1 MKAPP
6 KYVLNIL
13 CALDSAGHRAVLAG
27 GCVRDSL
34 LGRRPSDWDIA
45 SSASPEEV
53 LALFSR
59 CVPTGI
65 KHGTVTVLSG
75 GGSVEVTAF
84 RAEGGYSDHR
94 RPDSVSFGC
103 PLEADLAPR
112 DLTVNA
118 MAMDAAGEI
127 TDPFGGRDDLRRR
140 LLRCVGEPER
150 RFDEDA
156 LRMLR
161 TVRFSAQLGFEI
173 EPRTLEA
180 IRALAHLA
188 SGLSAERVRD
198 ELLKTLRSPAPG
210 LVWQLVDLGLLGAC
224 LAPGDA
230 SAPREALDVL
240 PIYARLAHFCRDL
253 ELGGYIMST
262 DRFLAALRFDGET
275 LRRTASAVEVLKSGS
290 RDWKRLLRG
299 HGEAAVL
306 AADPKS
312 RALRAVSFDRDTAQ
326 LMGIDS
332 TRIIQLAFVLSGI
345 LAGIAGV
352 FLGIKYT
359 LYPSLGSLVV
369 KGFIASVIGGLG
381 SLTGAVIGA
390 LLLGITETLLLS
402 LLGSGYST
410 IATFAIMLVFL
421 LVRPQGIAGSN
432 VQEKA

>member
-53 LALFSR
+53 LALFPR

-103 PLEADLAPR
+103 PLEADLARR

-306 AADPKS
+306 AAHPKN
-312 RALRAVSFDRDTAQ
+312 RALRAVLRSGECWELSSLA
-326 LMGIDS
+326 IDG
-332 TRIIQLAFVLSGI
+332 RELA
-345 LAGIAGV
+345 
-352 FLGIKYT
+352 
-359 LYPSLGSLVV
+359 
-369 KGFIASVIGGLG
+369 
-381 SLTGAVIGA
+381 A
-390 LLLGITETLLLS
+390 L
-402 LLGSGYST
+402 GYSGPELGRELRRLLDHV
-410 IATFAIMLVFL
+410 IDCPADNRADILCKLVERK
-421 LVRPQGIAGSN
+421 V
-432 VQEKA
+432 

>member
-53 LALFSR
+53 LALFPR

-65 KHGTVTVLSG
+65 KHGTVTVLSD

-103 PLEADLAPR
+103 PLEADLARR

-210 LVWQLVDLGLLGAC
+210 LVWQLVDLGLLDAC

-240 PIYARLAHFCRDL
+240 PIYARLAHFCRGL

-290 RDWKRLLRG
+290 RDWKRLLRD

-306 AADPKS
+306 AAHPKT
-312 RALRAVSFDRDTAQ
+312 RALRAVLRSGECWE
-326 LMGIDS
+326 LS
-332 TRIIQLAFVLSGI
+332 SLA
-345 LAGIAGV
+345 
-352 FLGIKYT
+352 
-359 LYPSLGSLVV
+359 
-369 KGFIASVIGGLG
+369 IGGREL
-381 SLTGAVIGA
+381 AA
-390 LLLGITETLLLS
+390 L
-402 LLGSGYST
+402 GYSGPELGRELRRLLDHV
-410 IATFAIMLVFL
+410 IDYPADNRADILCKLVERK
-421 LVRPQGIAGSN
+421 V
-432 VQEKA
+432 

>member
-13 CALDSAGHRAVLAG
+13 CALYSAGHRAVLAG
-27 GCVRDSL
+27 GCVRDNL

-53 LALFSR
+53 LALFPR

-103 PLEADLAPR
+103 PLEADLARR

-210 LVWQLVDLGLLGAC
+210 LVWQLVDLGLLDAC

-240 PIYARLAHFCRDL
+240 PIYARLAHFCRGL

-290 RDWKRLLRG
+290 RDWKRLLRD

-306 AADPKS
+306 AAHPKN
-312 RALRAVSFDRDTAQ
+312 RALRAVLRSGECWE
-326 LMGIDS
+326 LS
-332 TRIIQLAFVLSGI
+332 SLA
-345 LAGIAGV
+345 
-352 FLGIKYT
+352 
-359 LYPSLGSLVV
+359 
-369 KGFIASVIGGLG
+369 IGGREL
-381 SLTGAVIGA
+381 AA
-390 LLLGITETLLLS
+390 L
-402 LLGSGYST
+402 GYSGPELGRELRRLLDHV
-410 IATFAIMLVFL
+410 IDCPADNRADILCKLVERK
-421 LVRPQGIAGSN
+421 V
-432 VQEKA
+432 

>member
-53 LALFSR
+53 LALFPR

-103 PLEADLAPR
+103 PLEADLARR

-240 PIYARLAHFCRDL
+240 PIYARLAHFCRGL

-290 RDWKRLLRG
+290 RDWKRLLRD

-306 AADPKS
+306 AAHPKN
-312 RALRAVSFDRDTAQ
+312 RALRAVLRSGECWE
-326 LMGIDS
+326 LS
-332 TRIIQLAFVLSGI
+332 SLA
-345 LAGIAGV
+345 
-352 FLGIKYT
+352 
-359 LYPSLGSLVV
+359 
-369 KGFIASVIGGLG
+369 IGGREL
-381 SLTGAVIGA
+381 AA
-390 LLLGITETLLLS
+390 L
-402 LLGSGYST
+402 GYSGPELGRELRRLLDHV
-410 IATFAIMLVFL
+410 IDYPADNRADILCKLVERK
-421 LVRPQGIAGSN
+421 V
-432 VQEKA
+432 

>member
-53 LALFSR
+53 LALFPR

-103 PLEADLAPR
+103 PLEADLARR

-275 LRRTASAVEVLKSGS
+275 IRRTASAVEVLKSGS

-306 AADPKS
+306 AAHPKN
-312 RALRAVSFDRDTAQ
+312 RALRAVLRSGECWE
-326 LMGIDS
+326 LS
-332 TRIIQLAFVLSGI
+332 SLA
-345 LAGIAGV
+345 
-352 FLGIKYT
+352 
-359 LYPSLGSLVV
+359 
-369 KGFIASVIGGLG
+369 IGGREL
-381 SLTGAVIGA
+381 AA
-390 LLLGITETLLLS
+390 L
-402 LLGSGYST
+402 GYSGPELGRELRRLLDHV
-410 IATFAIMLVFL
+410 IDCPADNRADILCKLVERK
-421 LVRPQGIAGSN
+421 V
-432 VQEKA
+432 

>member
-65 KHGTVTVLSG
+65 KHGTVTVMSG

-103 PLEADLAPR
+103 PLEADLARR

-161 TVRFSAQLGFEI
+161 TVRFSAQLGFDI

-180 IRALAHLA
+180 IRALAHLS

-210 LVWQLVDLGLLGAC
+210 LVWQLVDLGLLDAC

-306 AADPKS
+306 AAHPKN
-312 RALRAVSFDRDTAQ
+312 RALRAVLRSGECWE
-326 LMGIDS
+326 LS
-332 TRIIQLAFVLSGI
+332 SLA
-345 LAGIAGV
+345 
-352 FLGIKYT
+352 
-359 LYPSLGSLVV
+359 
-369 KGFIASVIGGLG
+369 IGGREL
-381 SLTGAVIGA
+381 AA
-390 LLLGITETLLLS
+390 L
-402 LLGSGYST
+402 GYSGPELGRELRRLLDHV
-410 IATFAIMLVFL
+410 IDCPADNRADILCKLVERK
-421 LVRPQGIAGSN
+421 V
-432 VQEKA
+432 

>member
-53 LALFSR
+53 LALFPR

-103 PLEADLAPR
+103 PLEADLARR

-210 LVWQLVDLGLLGAC
+210 LVWQLVDLGLLDAC

-240 PIYARLAHFCRDL
+240 PIYARLAHFCRGL

-290 RDWKRLLRG
+290 RDWKRLLRD

-306 AADPKS
+306 AAHPKT
-312 RALRAVSFDRDTAQ
+312 RALRAVLRSGECWE
-326 LMGIDS
+326 LS
-332 TRIIQLAFVLSGI
+332 SLA
-345 LAGIAGV
+345 
-352 FLGIKYT
+352 
-359 LYPSLGSLVV
+359 
-369 KGFIASVIGGLG
+369 IGGREL
-381 SLTGAVIGA
+381 AA
-390 LLLGITETLLLS
+390 L
-402 LLGSGYST
+402 GYSGPELGRELRRLLDHV
-410 IATFAIMLVFL
+410 IDCPADNRADILCKLVERK
-421 LVRPQGIAGSN
+421 V
-432 VQEKA
+432 

>member
-53 LALFSR
+53 LALFPR

-75 GGSVEVTAF
+75 GGSVEVTTF

-103 PLEADLAPR
+103 PLEADLARR

-210 LVWQLVDLGLLGAC
+210 LVWQLVDLGLLDAC

-306 AADPKS
+306 AAHPKN
-312 RALRAVSFDRDTAQ
+312 RALRAVLRSGECWE
-326 LMGIDS
+326 LS
-332 TRIIQLAFVLSGI
+332 SLA
-345 LAGIAGV
+345 
-352 FLGIKYT
+352 
-359 LYPSLGSLVV
+359 
-369 KGFIASVIGGLG
+369 IGGREL
-381 SLTGAVIGA
+381 AA
-390 LLLGITETLLLS
+390 L
-402 LLGSGYST
+402 GYSGPE
-410 IATFAIMLVFL
+410 LGRELRRL
-421 LVRPQGIAGSN
+421 LDHVIDCPADNRADILCKLAERK
-432 VQEKA
+432 V

>member
-53 LALFSR
+53 LALFPR

-103 PLEADLAPR
+103 PLEADLARR

-161 TVRFSAQLGFEI
+161 TVRFSAQLGFDI

-210 LVWQLVDLGLLGAC
+210 LVWQLVDLGLLDAC

-240 PIYARLAHFCRDL
+240 PIYARLAHFCRGL

-306 AADPKS
+306 AAHPKN
-312 RALRAVSFDRDTAQ
+312 RALRAVLRSGECWE
-326 LMGIDS
+326 LS
-332 TRIIQLAFVLSGI
+332 SLA
-345 LAGIAGV
+345 
-352 FLGIKYT
+352 
-359 LYPSLGSLVV
+359 
-369 KGFIASVIGGLG
+369 IGGREL
-381 SLTGAVIGA
+381 AA
-390 LLLGITETLLLS
+390 L
-402 LLGSGYST
+402 GYSGPELGRELLRLLDHV
-410 IATFAIMLVFL
+410 IDCPADNRADILCKLVERK
-421 LVRPQGIAGSN
+421 V
-432 VQEKA
+432 

>member
-1 MKAPP
+1 MIAPP

-53 LALFSR
+53 LALFPR

-103 PLEADLAPR
+103 PLEADLARR

-240 PIYARLAHFCRDL
+240 PIYARLAHFCRGL

-306 AADPKS
+306 AAHPKN
-312 RALRAVSFDRDTAQ
+312 RALRAVLRSGECWE
-326 LMGIDS
+326 LS
-332 TRIIQLAFVLSGI
+332 SLA
-345 LAGIAGV
+345 
-352 FLGIKYT
+352 
-359 LYPSLGSLVV
+359 
-369 KGFIASVIGGLG
+369 IGGREL
-381 SLTGAVIGA
+381 AA
-390 LLLGITETLLLS
+390 L
-402 LLGSGYST
+402 GYSGPE
-410 IATFAIMLVFL
+410 LGRELRRL
-421 LVRPQGIAGSN
+421 LDHVIDCPADNRADILCELAERK
-432 VQEKA
+432 V

>member
-53 LALFSR
+53 LALFPR

-103 PLEADLAPR
+103 PLEADLARR

-290 RDWKRLLRG
+290 RDWKRLLRD
-299 HGEAAVL
+299 HGEAAIL
-306 AADPKS
+306 AAHPKN
-312 RALRAVSFDRDTAQ
+312 RALRAVLRSGECWE
-326 LMGIDS
+326 LS
-332 TRIIQLAFVLSGI
+332 SLA
-345 LAGIAGV
+345 
-352 FLGIKYT
+352 
-359 LYPSLGSLVV
+359 
-369 KGFIASVIGGLG
+369 IGGREL
-381 SLTGAVIGA
+381 AA
-390 LLLGITETLLLS
+390 L
-402 LLGSGYST
+402 GYSGPELGRELRRLLDHV
-410 IATFAIMLVFL
+410 IDCPADNRADILCKLVERK
-421 LVRPQGIAGSN
+421 V
-432 VQEKA
+432 

>member
-27 GCVRDSL
+27 GCVRDNL

-53 LALFSR
+53 LALFPR

-103 PLEADLAPR
+103 PLEADLARR

-240 PIYARLAHFCRDL
+240 PIYARLAHFCRGL

-299 HGEAAVL
+299 HGKAAVL
-306 AADPKS
+306 AAHPKN
-312 RALRAVSFDRDTAQ
+312 RALRAVLRSGECWE
-326 LMGIDS
+326 LS
-332 TRIIQLAFVLSGI
+332 SLA
-345 LAGIAGV
+345 
-352 FLGIKYT
+352 
-359 LYPSLGSLVV
+359 
-369 KGFIASVIGGLG
+369 IGGREL
-381 SLTGAVIGA
+381 AA
-390 LLLGITETLLLS
+390 L
-402 LLGSGYST
+402 GYSGPE
-410 IATFAIMLVFL
+410 LGRELRHL
-421 LVRPQGIAGSN
+421 LDHVIDCPADNRADILCKLAERK
-432 VQEKA
+432 V

>member
-53 LALFSR
+53 LALFPR

-103 PLEADLAPR
+103 PLEADLARR

-262 DRFLAALRFDGET
+262 DRFLAAMRFDGET

-290 RDWKRLLRG
+290 RDWKRLLRD

-306 AADPKS
+306 AAHPKN
-312 RALRAVSFDRDTAQ
+312 RALRAVLRSGECWE
-326 LMGIDS
+326 LS
-332 TRIIQLAFVLSGI
+332 SLA
-345 LAGIAGV
+345 
-352 FLGIKYT
+352 
-359 LYPSLGSLVV
+359 
-369 KGFIASVIGGLG
+369 IGGREL
-381 SLTGAVIGA
+381 AA
-390 LLLGITETLLLS
+390 L
-402 LLGSGYST
+402 GYSGPELGRELRRLLDHV
-410 IATFAIMLVFL
+410 IDCPADNRADILCKLVERK
-421 LVRPQGIAGSN
+421 V
-432 VQEKA
+432 

>member
-53 LALFSR
+53 LALFPR

-65 KHGTVTVLSG
+65 KHGTVTVMSG

-103 PLEADLAPR
+103 PLEADLARR

-127 TDPFGGRDDLRRR
+127 TDPFGGRDDLRRC

-306 AADPKS
+306 AAHPKN
-312 RALRAVSFDRDTAQ
+312 RALRAVLRSGECWE
-326 LMGIDS
+326 LS
-332 TRIIQLAFVLSGI
+332 SLA
-345 LAGIAGV
+345 
-352 FLGIKYT
+352 
-359 LYPSLGSLVV
+359 
-369 KGFIASVIGGLG
+369 IGGREL
-381 SLTGAVIGA
+381 AA
-390 LLLGITETLLLS
+390 L
-402 LLGSGYST
+402 GYSGPELGRELRRLLDHV
-410 IATFAIMLVFL
+410 IDCPADNRADILCKLVERK
-421 LVRPQGIAGSN
+421 V
-432 VQEKA
+432 

>member
-53 LALFSR
+53 LALFPR

-103 PLEADLAPR
+103 PLEADLARR

-161 TVRFSAQLGFEI
+161 TVRFSAQLGFDI

-240 PIYARLAHFCRDL
+240 PIYARLAHFCRGL

-290 RDWKRLLRG
+290 RDWKRLLRD

-306 AADPKS
+306 AAHPKT
-312 RALRAVSFDRDTAQ
+312 RALRAVLRSGECWE
-326 LMGIDS
+326 LS
-332 TRIIQLAFVLSGI
+332 SLA
-345 LAGIAGV
+345 
-352 FLGIKYT
+352 
-359 LYPSLGSLVV
+359 
-369 KGFIASVIGGLG
+369 IGGREL
-381 SLTGAVIGA
+381 AA
-390 LLLGITETLLLS
+390 L
-402 LLGSGYST
+402 GYSGPELGRELRRLLDHV
-410 IATFAIMLVFL
+410 IDCPADNRADILCKLVERK
-421 LVRPQGIAGSN
+421 V
-432 VQEKA
+432 

>member
-53 LALFSR
+53 LALFPR

-103 PLEADLAPR
+103 PLEADLARR

-306 AADPKS
+306 AAHPKN
-312 RALRAVSFDRDTAQ
+312 RALRAVLRSGECWE
-326 LMGIDS
+326 LS
-332 TRIIQLAFVLSGI
+332 SLA
-345 LAGIAGV
+345 
-352 FLGIKYT
+352 
-359 LYPSLGSLVV
+359 
-369 KGFIASVIGGLG
+369 IGGREL
-381 SLTGAVIGA
+381 AA
-390 LLLGITETLLLS
+390 L
-402 LLGSGYST
+402 GYSGPE
-410 IATFAIMLVFL
+410 LGRELRRL
-421 LVRPQGIAGSN
+421 LDHVIDCPADNRADILCKLIERK
-432 VQEKA
+432 V

>member
-53 LALFSR
+53 LALFPR

-103 PLEADLAPR
+103 PLEADLARR

-161 TVRFSAQLGFEI
+161 TVRLSAQLGFEI

-306 AADPKS
+306 AAHPKN
-312 RALRAVSFDRDTAQ
+312 RALRAVLRSGECWE
-326 LMGIDS
+326 LS
-332 TRIIQLAFVLSGI
+332 SLA
-345 LAGIAGV
+345 
-352 FLGIKYT
+352 
-359 LYPSLGSLVV
+359 
-369 KGFIASVIGGLG
+369 IGGREL
-381 SLTGAVIGA
+381 AA
-390 LLLGITETLLLS
+390 L
-402 LLGSGYST
+402 GYSGPELGRELRRLLDHV
-410 IATFAIMLVFL
+410 IDCPADNRADILCKLVERK
-421 LVRPQGIAGSN
+421 V
-432 VQEKA
+432 

>member
-53 LALFSR
+53 LALFPR

-103 PLEADLAPR
+103 PLEADLARR

-240 PIYARLAHFCRDL
+240 PIYARLAHFCRGL

-290 RDWKRLLRG
+290 RDWKRLLRD

-306 AADPKS
+306 AAHPKN
-312 RALRAVSFDRDTAQ
+312 RALRAVLRSGECWE
-326 LMGIDS
+326 LS
-332 TRIIQLAFVLSGI
+332 SLA
-345 LAGIAGV
+345 
-352 FLGIKYT
+352 
-359 LYPSLGSLVV
+359 
-369 KGFIASVIGGLG
+369 IGGREL
-381 SLTGAVIGA
+381 AA
-390 LLLGITETLLLS
+390 L
-402 LLGSGYST
+402 GYSGPELGRELRRLLDHV
-410 IATFAIMLVFL
+410 IDCPADNRADILCKLVERK
-421 LVRPQGIAGSN
+421 V
-432 VQEKA
+432 

>member
-45 SSASPEEV
+45 SSASPEEM
-53 LALFSR
+53 LALFPR

-103 PLEADLAPR
+103 PLEADLARR

-210 LVWQLVDLGLLGAC
+210 LVWQLVDLGLLDAC

-306 AADPKS
+306 AAHPKN
-312 RALRAVSFDRDTAQ
+312 RALRAVLRSGECWE
-326 LMGIDS
+326 LS
-332 TRIIQLAFVLSGI
+332 SLA
-345 LAGIAGV
+345 
-352 FLGIKYT
+352 
-359 LYPSLGSLVV
+359 
-369 KGFIASVIGGLG
+369 IGGREL
-381 SLTGAVIGA
+381 AA
-390 LLLGITETLLLS
+390 L
-402 LLGSGYST
+402 GYSGPE
-410 IATFAIMLVFL
+410 LGRELRRL
-421 LVRPQGIAGSN
+421 LDHVIDCPADNRADILCKLTERK
-432 VQEKA
+432 V

>member
-53 LALFSR
+53 LALFPR

-65 KHGTVTVLSG
+65 KHGTVTVMSG
-75 GGSVEVTAF
+75 GGSVEVTSF

-103 PLEADLAPR
+103 PLEADLARR

-210 LVWQLVDLGLLGAC
+210 LVWQLVDLGLLDAC

-240 PIYARLAHFCRDL
+240 PIYARLAHFCRGL

-306 AADPKS
+306 AAHPKN
-312 RALRAVSFDRDTAQ
+312 RALRAVLRSGECWE
-326 LMGIDS
+326 LS
-332 TRIIQLAFVLSGI
+332 SLA
-345 LAGIAGV
+345 
-352 FLGIKYT
+352 
-359 LYPSLGSLVV
+359 
-369 KGFIASVIGGLG
+369 IGGREL
-381 SLTGAVIGA
+381 AA
-390 LLLGITETLLLS
+390 L
-402 LLGSGYST
+402 GYSGPELGRELRRLLDHV
-410 IATFAIMLVFL
+410 IDCPADNRADILCKLVERK
-421 LVRPQGIAGSN
+421 V
-432 VQEKA
+432 

>member
-53 LALFSR
+53 LALFPR

-75 GGSVEVTAF
+75 GGSVEVTTF

-103 PLEADLAPR
+103 PLEADLARR

-210 LVWQLVDLGLLGAC
+210 LVWQLVDLGLLNAC

-240 PIYARLAHFCRDL
+240 PIYARLAHFCRGL

-306 AADPKS
+306 AAHPKN
-312 RALRAVSFDRDTAQ
+312 RALRAVLRSGECWE
-326 LMGIDS
+326 LS
-332 TRIIQLAFVLSGI
+332 SLA
-345 LAGIAGV
+345 
-352 FLGIKYT
+352 
-359 LYPSLGSLVV
+359 
-369 KGFIASVIGGLG
+369 IGGREL
-381 SLTGAVIGA
+381 AA
-390 LLLGITETLLLS
+390 L
-402 LLGSGYST
+402 GYSGPE
-410 IATFAIMLVFL
+410 LGRELRRL
-421 LVRPQGIAGSN
+421 LDHVIDCPADNRADILCELAERK
-432 VQEKA
+432 V

>member
-1 MKAPP
+1 MIAPP

-53 LALFSR
+53 LALFPR

-103 PLEADLAPR
+103 PLEADLARR

-188 SGLSAERVRD
+188 SGLSAERVRE

-210 LVWQLVDLGLLGAC
+210 LVWQLVDLGLLDAC

-240 PIYARLAHFCRDL
+240 PIYARLAHFCRGL

-306 AADPKS
+306 AAHPKN
-312 RALRAVSFDRDTAQ
+312 RALRAVLRSGECWE
-326 LMGIDS
+326 LS
-332 TRIIQLAFVLSGI
+332 SLA
-345 LAGIAGV
+345 
-352 FLGIKYT
+352 
-359 LYPSLGSLVV
+359 
-369 KGFIASVIGGLG
+369 IGGREL
-381 SLTGAVIGA
+381 AA
-390 LLLGITETLLLS
+390 L
-402 LLGSGYST
+402 GYSGPE
-410 IATFAIMLVFL
+410 LGRELRRL
-421 LVRPQGIAGSN
+421 LDHVIDCPADNRADILCKLTERK
-432 VQEKA
+432 V

>member
-53 LALFSR
+53 LALFPR

-65 KHGTVTVLSG
+65 KHGTVTVMSG
-75 GGSVEVTAF
+75 GGSVEVTSF

-103 PLEADLAPR
+103 PLEADLARR

-299 HGEAAVL
+299 HGVAAVL
-306 AADPKS
+306 AAHPKN
-312 RALRAVSFDRDTAQ
+312 RALRAVLRSGECWE
-326 LMGIDS
+326 LS
-332 TRIIQLAFVLSGI
+332 SLA
-345 LAGIAGV
+345 
-352 FLGIKYT
+352 
-359 LYPSLGSLVV
+359 
-369 KGFIASVIGGLG
+369 IGGREL
-381 SLTGAVIGA
+381 AA
-390 LLLGITETLLLS
+390 L
-402 LLGSGYST
+402 GYSGPELGRELRRLLDHV
-410 IATFAIMLVFL
+410 IDYPADNRADILCKLVERK
-421 LVRPQGIAGSN
+421 V
-432 VQEKA
+432 

>member
-53 LALFSR
+53 LALFPR

-103 PLEADLAPR
+103 PLEADLARR

-161 TVRFSAQLGFEI
+161 TVRFSAQLGFDI

-210 LVWQLVDLGLLGAC
+210 LVWQLVDLGLLDAC

-240 PIYARLAHFCRDL
+240 PIYARLAHFCRGL

-306 AADPKS
+306 AAHPKN
-312 RALRAVSFDRDTAQ
+312 RALRAVLRSGECWE
-326 LMGIDS
+326 LS
-332 TRIIQLAFVLSGI
+332 SLA
-345 LAGIAGV
+345 
-352 FLGIKYT
+352 
-359 LYPSLGSLVV
+359 
-369 KGFIASVIGGLG
+369 IGGREL
-381 SLTGAVIGA
+381 AA
-390 LLLGITETLLLS
+390 L
-402 LLGSGYST
+402 GYSGPE
-410 IATFAIMLVFL
+410 LGRELRRL
-421 LVRPQGIAGSN
+421 LDHVIDCPADNRADILCKLIERK
-432 VQEKA
+432 V

>member
-27 GCVRDSL
+27 GCVRDNL

-53 LALFSR
+53 LALFPH

-103 PLEADLAPR
+103 PLEADLARR

-161 TVRFSAQLGFEI
+161 TVRLSAQLGFEI

-262 DRFLAALRFDGET
+262 DCFLAALRFDGET

-290 RDWKRLLRG
+290 RDWKRLLRD

-306 AADPKS
+306 AAHPKN
-312 RALRAVSFDRDTAQ
+312 RALRAVLRSGECWE
-326 LMGIDS
+326 LS
-332 TRIIQLAFVLSGI
+332 SLA
-345 LAGIAGV
+345 
-352 FLGIKYT
+352 
-359 LYPSLGSLVV
+359 
-369 KGFIASVIGGLG
+369 IGGREL
-381 SLTGAVIGA
+381 AA
-390 LLLGITETLLLS
+390 L
-402 LLGSGYST
+402 GYSGPELGRELRRLLDHV
-410 IATFAIMLVFL
+410 IDYPADNRADILCKLVERK
-421 LVRPQGIAGSN
+421 V
-432 VQEKA
+432 

>member
-53 LALFSR
+53 LALFPR

-103 PLEADLAPR
+103 PLEADLARR

-240 PIYARLAHFCRDL
+240 PIYARLAHFCRGL

-290 RDWKRLLRG
+290 RDWKRLLRD

-306 AADPKS
+306 AAHPKN
-312 RALRAVSFDRDTAQ
+312 RALRAVLRSGECWE
-326 LMGIDS
+326 LS
-332 TRIIQLAFVLSGI
+332 SLA
-345 LAGIAGV
+345 
-352 FLGIKYT
+352 
-359 LYPSLGSLVV
+359 
-369 KGFIASVIGGLG
+369 IGGREL
-381 SLTGAVIGA
+381 AA
-390 LLLGITETLLLS
+390 L
-402 LLGSGYST
+402 GYSGPE
-410 IATFAIMLVFL
+410 LGRELRRL
-421 LVRPQGIAGSN
+421 LDHVIDCPADNRADILCKLAERK
-432 VQEKA
+432 V

>member
-53 LALFSR
+53 LALFPR

-103 PLEADLAPR
+103 PLEADLARR

-118 MAMDAAGEI
+118 MAMDAAGEV

-188 SGLSAERVRD
+188 SVLSAERVRD

-240 PIYARLAHFCRDL
+240 PIYARLAHFCRGL

-306 AADPKS
+306 AAHPKN
-312 RALRAVSFDRDTAQ
+312 RALRAVLRSGECWE
-326 LMGIDS
+326 LS
-332 TRIIQLAFVLSGI
+332 SLA
-345 LAGIAGV
+345 
-352 FLGIKYT
+352 
-359 LYPSLGSLVV
+359 
-369 KGFIASVIGGLG
+369 IGGREL
-381 SLTGAVIGA
+381 AA
-390 LLLGITETLLLS
+390 L
-402 LLGSGYST
+402 GYSGPELGRELRRLLDHV
-410 IATFAIMLVFL
+410 IDCPADNRADILCKLVERK
-421 LVRPQGIAGSN
+421 V
-432 VQEKA
+432 

>member
-1 MKAPP
+1 MLNNTRIKTGVGMKAPP

-53 LALFSR
+53 LALFPR

-103 PLEADLAPR
+103 PLEADLARR

-240 PIYARLAHFCRDL
+240 PIYARLAHFCRGL

-306 AADPKS
+306 AAHPKN
-312 RALRAVSFDRDTAQ
+312 RALRAVLRSGECWE
-326 LMGIDS
+326 LS
-332 TRIIQLAFVLSGI
+332 SLA
-345 LAGIAGV
+345 
-352 FLGIKYT
+352 
-359 LYPSLGSLVV
+359 
-369 KGFIASVIGGLG
+369 IGGREL
-381 SLTGAVIGA
+381 AA
-390 LLLGITETLLLS
+390 L
-402 LLGSGYST
+402 GYSGPELGRELRRLLDHV
-410 IATFAIMLVFL
+410 IDCPADNRADILCKLVERK
-421 LVRPQGIAGSN
+421 V
-432 VQEKA
+432 

>member
-27 GCVRDSL
+27 GCVRDNL

-53 LALFSR
+53 LALFPR

-103 PLEADLAPR
+103 PLEADLARR

-210 LVWQLVDLGLLGAC
+210 LVWQLVDLGLLDAC

-240 PIYARLAHFCRDL
+240 PIYARLAHFCRGL

-275 LRRTASAVEVLKSGS
+275 LRRTASAVEVLKSCS

-306 AADPKS
+306 TAHPKN
-312 RALRAVSFDRDTAQ
+312 RALRAVLRSGECWE
-326 LMGIDS
+326 LS
-332 TRIIQLAFVLSGI
+332 SLA
-345 LAGIAGV
+345 
-352 FLGIKYT
+352 
-359 LYPSLGSLVV
+359 
-369 KGFIASVIGGLG
+369 IGGREL
-381 SLTGAVIGA
+381 AA
-390 LLLGITETLLLS
+390 L
-402 LLGSGYST
+402 GYSGPELGRELRRLLDHV
-410 IATFAIMLVFL
+410 IDYPADNRADILCKLVERK
-421 LVRPQGIAGSN
+421 V
-432 VQEKA
+432 

>member
-53 LALFSR
+53 LALFPR

-65 KHGTVTVLSG
+65 KHGTITVLSG

-103 PLEADLAPR
+103 PLEADLARR

-210 LVWQLVDLGLLGAC
+210 LVWQLVDLGLLDAC

-306 AADPKS
+306 AAHPKN
-312 RALRAVSFDRDTAQ
+312 RALRAVLRSGECWE
-326 LMGIDS
+326 LS
-332 TRIIQLAFVLSGI
+332 SLA
-345 LAGIAGV
+345 
-352 FLGIKYT
+352 
-359 LYPSLGSLVV
+359 
-369 KGFIASVIGGLG
+369 IGGREL
-381 SLTGAVIGA
+381 AA
-390 LLLGITETLLLS
+390 L
-402 LLGSGYST
+402 GYSGPE
-410 IATFAIMLVFL
+410 LGRELRRL
-421 LVRPQGIAGSN
+421 LDHVIDCPADNRADILCKLAERK
-432 VQEKA
+432 V

>member
-53 LALFSR
+53 LALFPR

-65 KHGTVTVLSG
+65 KHGTVTVMSG
-75 GGSVEVTAF
+75 GGSVEVTSF

-103 PLEADLAPR
+103 PLEADLARR

-210 LVWQLVDLGLLGAC
+210 LVWQLVDLGLLDAC

-240 PIYARLAHFCRDL
+240 PIYARLAHFCRGL

-299 HGEAAVL
+299 HGVAAVL
-306 AADPKS
+306 AAHPKN
-312 RALRAVSFDRDTAQ
+312 RALRAVLRSGECWE
-326 LMGIDS
+326 LS
-332 TRIIQLAFVLSGI
+332 SLA
-345 LAGIAGV
+345 
-352 FLGIKYT
+352 
-359 LYPSLGSLVV
+359 
-369 KGFIASVIGGLG
+369 IGGREL
-381 SLTGAVIGA
+381 AA
-390 LLLGITETLLLS
+390 L
-402 LLGSGYST
+402 GYSGPELGRELRRLLDHV
-410 IATFAIMLVFL
+410 IDYPADNRADILCKLVERK
-421 LVRPQGIAGSN
+421 V
-432 VQEKA
+432 

>member
-53 LALFSR
+53 LALFPR

-103 PLEADLAPR
+103 PLEADLARR

-240 PIYARLAHFCRDL
+240 PIYARLAHFCRGL
-253 ELGGYIMST
+253 ELAGYIMST

-306 AADPKS
+306 AAHPKN
-312 RALRAVSFDRDTAQ
+312 RALRAVLRSGECWE
-326 LMGIDS
+326 LS
-332 TRIIQLAFVLSGI
+332 SLA
-345 LAGIAGV
+345 
-352 FLGIKYT
+352 
-359 LYPSLGSLVV
+359 
-369 KGFIASVIGGLG
+369 IGGREL
-381 SLTGAVIGA
+381 AA
-390 LLLGITETLLLS
+390 L
-402 LLGSGYST
+402 GYSGPELGRELRRLLDHV
-410 IATFAIMLVFL
+410 IDYPADNRADILCKLVERK
-421 LVRPQGIAGSN
+421 V
-432 VQEKA
+432 

>member
-1 MKAPP
+1 MLNNTRIKTGVGMKAPP

-53 LALFSR
+53 LALFPR

-65 KHGTVTVLSG
+65 KHGTITVLSG

-103 PLEADLAPR
+103 PLEADLARR

-210 LVWQLVDLGLLGAC
+210 LVWQLVDLGLLDAC

-240 PIYARLAHFCRDL
+240 PIYARLAHFCRGL

-290 RDWKRLLRG
+290 RDWKRLLRD

-306 AADPKS
+306 AAHPKN
-312 RALRAVSFDRDTAQ
+312 RALRAVLRSGECWE
-326 LMGIDS
+326 LS
-332 TRIIQLAFVLSGI
+332 SLA
-345 LAGIAGV
+345 
-352 FLGIKYT
+352 
-359 LYPSLGSLVV
+359 
-369 KGFIASVIGGLG
+369 IGGREL
-381 SLTGAVIGA
+381 AA
-390 LLLGITETLLLS
+390 L
-402 LLGSGYST
+402 GYSGPELGRELRRLLDHV
-410 IATFAIMLVFL
+410 IDCPADNRADILCKLVERK
-421 LVRPQGIAGSN
+421 V
-432 VQEKA
+432 

>member
-53 LALFSR
+53 LALFPR

-103 PLEADLAPR
+103 PLEADLARR

-290 RDWKRLLRG
+290 RDWKRLLRD

-306 AADPKS
+306 AAHPKN
-312 RALRAVSFDRDTAQ
+312 RALRAVLRSGECWE
-326 LMGIDS
+326 LS
-332 TRIIQLAFVLSGI
+332 SLA
-345 LAGIAGV
+345 
-352 FLGIKYT
+352 
-359 LYPSLGSLVV
+359 
-369 KGFIASVIGGLG
+369 IGGREL
-381 SLTGAVIGA
+381 AA
-390 LLLGITETLLLS
+390 L
-402 LLGSGYST
+402 GYSGPE
-410 IATFAIMLVFL
+410 LGRELRRL
-421 LVRPQGIAGSN
+421 LDHVIDCPADNRADILCKLAERKVMG
-432 VQEKA
+432 

>member
-1 MKAPP
+1 MLSNTRIKTGVGMKAPP

-27 GCVRDSL
+27 GCVRDNL

-53 LALFSR
+53 LALFPR

-103 PLEADLAPR
+103 PLEADLARR

-210 LVWQLVDLGLLGAC
+210 LVWQLVDLGLLDAC

-306 AADPKS
+306 AAHPKN
-312 RALRAVSFDRDTAQ
+312 RALRAVLRSGECWE
-326 LMGIDS
+326 LS
-332 TRIIQLAFVLSGI
+332 SLA
-345 LAGIAGV
+345 
-352 FLGIKYT
+352 
-359 LYPSLGSLVV
+359 
-369 KGFIASVIGGLG
+369 IGGREL
-381 SLTGAVIGA
+381 AA
-390 LLLGITETLLLS
+390 L
-402 LLGSGYST
+402 GYSGPE
-410 IATFAIMLVFL
+410 LGRELRRL
-421 LVRPQGIAGSN
+421 LDHVIDCPADNRADILCKLTERK
-432 VQEKA
+432 V

>member
-53 LALFSR
+53 LALFPR

-65 KHGTVTVLSG
+65 KHGTVTVMSG
-75 GGSVEVTAF
+75 GGSVEVTSF

-103 PLEADLAPR
+103 PLEADLARR

-210 LVWQLVDLGLLGAC
+210 LVWQLVDLGLLDAC

-240 PIYARLAHFCRDL
+240 PIYARLAHFCRGL

-306 AADPKS
+306 AAHPKN
-312 RALRAVSFDRDTAQ
+312 RALRAVLRSGECWE
-326 LMGIDS
+326 LS
-332 TRIIQLAFVLSGI
+332 SLA
-345 LAGIAGV
+345 
-352 FLGIKYT
+352 
-359 LYPSLGSLVV
+359 
-369 KGFIASVIGGLG
+369 IGGREL
-381 SLTGAVIGA
+381 AA
-390 LLLGITETLLLS
+390 L
-402 LLGSGYST
+402 GYSGPE
-410 IATFAIMLVFL
+410 LGRELRRL
-421 LVRPQGIAGSN
+421 LDHVIDCPADNRADILCKLAERK
-432 VQEKA
+432 V

>member
-53 LALFSR
+53 LALFPR

-103 PLEADLAPR
+103 PLEADLARR

-306 AADPKS
+306 AAHPKN
-312 RALRAVSFDRDTAQ
+312 RALRAVLRS
-326 LMGIDS
+326 GECWE
-332 TRIIQLAFVLSGI
+332 LSG
-345 LAGIAGV
+345 LA
-352 FLGIKYT
+352 
-359 LYPSLGSLVV
+359 
-369 KGFIASVIGGLG
+369 IGGREL
-381 SLTGAVIGA
+381 AA
-390 LLLGITETLLLS
+390 L
-402 LLGSGYST
+402 GYSGPE
-410 IATFAIMLVFL
+410 LGRELRRL
-421 LVRPQGIAGSN
+421 LDHVIDCPADNRADILCKLAERK
-432 VQEKA
+432 V

>member
-13 CALDSAGHRAVLAG
+13 CALYSAGHRAVLAG

-53 LALFSR
+53 LALFPR

-103 PLEADLAPR
+103 PLEADLARR

-127 TDPFGGRDDLRRR
+127 TDPL
-140 LLRCVGEPER
+140 GEPER

-161 TVRFSAQLGFEI
+161 TVRFSAQLSFDI

-230 SAPREALDVL
+230 TAPREALDVL
-240 PIYARLAHFCRDL
+240 PIYARLAHFCRGL

-262 DRFLAALRFDGET
+262 DHFLAALRFDGET

-306 AADPKS
+306 AAHPKN
-312 RALRAVSFDRDTAQ
+312 RALRAVLRSGECWE
-326 LMGIDS
+326 LS
-332 TRIIQLAFVLSGI
+332 SLA
-345 LAGIAGV
+345 
-352 FLGIKYT
+352 
-359 LYPSLGSLVV
+359 
-369 KGFIASVIGGLG
+369 IGGREL
-381 SLTGAVIGA
+381 AA
-390 LLLGITETLLLS
+390 L
-402 LLGSGYST
+402 GYSGPELGRELRRLLDHV
-410 IATFAIMLVFL
+410 IDCPADNRADILCKLVERK
-421 LVRPQGIAGSN
+421 V
-432 VQEKA
+432 

>member
-27 GCVRDSL
+27 GCVRDNL

-53 LALFSR
+53 LALFPR

-75 GGSVEVTAF
+75 GGSVEVTSF

-103 PLEADLAPR
+103 PLEADLARR

-161 TVRFSAQLGFEI
+161 TVRFSAQLSFDI

-230 SAPREALDVL
+230 TAPREALDVL
-240 PIYARLAHFCRDL
+240 PIYARLAHFCRGL

-290 RDWKRLLRG
+290 RDWKRLLRD

-306 AADPKS
+306 AAHPKT
-312 RALRAVSFDRDTAQ
+312 RALRAVLRSGECWE
-326 LMGIDS
+326 LS
-332 TRIIQLAFVLSGI
+332 SLA
-345 LAGIAGV
+345 
-352 FLGIKYT
+352 
-359 LYPSLGSLVV
+359 
-369 KGFIASVIGGLG
+369 IGGREL
-381 SLTGAVIGA
+381 AA
-390 LLLGITETLLLS
+390 L
-402 LLGSGYST
+402 GYSGPELGRELRRLLDHV
-410 IATFAIMLVFL
+410 IDYPADNRADILCKLVERK
-421 LVRPQGIAGSN
+421 V
-432 VQEKA
+432 

>member
-53 LALFSR
+53 LALFPR

-103 PLEADLAPR
+103 PLEADLARR

-299 HGEAAVL
+299 HGVAAVL
-306 AADPKS
+306 AAHPKN
-312 RALRAVSFDRDTAQ
+312 RALRAVLRSGECWE
-326 LMGIDS
+326 LS
-332 TRIIQLAFVLSGI
+332 SLA
-345 LAGIAGV
+345 
-352 FLGIKYT
+352 
-359 LYPSLGSLVV
+359 
-369 KGFIASVIGGLG
+369 IGGREL
-381 SLTGAVIGA
+381 AA
-390 LLLGITETLLLS
+390 L
-402 LLGSGYST
+402 GYSGPELGRELRRLLDHV
-410 IATFAIMLVFL
+410 IDCPADNRADILCKLVERK
-421 LVRPQGIAGSN
+421 V
-432 VQEKA
+432 